1 MVFDLSGFKVDL
13 DENRQTMIITP
24 DGIHFKSRPLILDWP
39 FILPFCPGALFWL
52 TPDSDVW
59 QNHSNLVL
67 SMNSGSAGIQ
77 VLYST
82 INQLN
87 CFIC

>member
-24 DGIHFKSRPLILDWP
+24 DGNHFKSRP

-82 INQLN
+82 IDQLN
-87 CFIC
+87 RLIC

>member
-24 DGIHFKSRPLILDWP
+24 DGNHFRSRPIILDCP
-39 FILPFCPGALFWL
+39 FILPLCPGALFWL

-87 CFIC
+87 RLIC